1 MAMLTEIY
9 IEALLEQVAPPGPEL
24 VDFLKR
30 LSWKSSLMVRLWS
43 WLICGCWAA
52 RLAR

>member
-1 MAMLTEIY
+1 MLTADY
-9 IEALLEQVAPPGPEL
+9 IEALLEQAAPPDPEL
-24 VDFLKR
+24 ADLLEKAFLEEQPDGQA
-30 LSWKSSLMVRLWS
+30 WS